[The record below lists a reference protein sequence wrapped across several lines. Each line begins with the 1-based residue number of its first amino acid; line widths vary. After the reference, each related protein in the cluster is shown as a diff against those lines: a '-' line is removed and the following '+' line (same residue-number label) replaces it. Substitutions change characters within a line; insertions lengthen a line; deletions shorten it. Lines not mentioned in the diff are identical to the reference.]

1 MVILS
6 TGQLDDVLALGLV
19 PIGAATANDADLVPE
34 YLKTKFSDKSAELD
48 KIAKVGKRTE
58 PDLGAIANLHPDLI
72 LINNTNKKGRGLR
85 LTLKDR
91 PNCGDRGYRK

>member
-1 MVILS
+1 MANSPRTVKHFRGETKIESAPKSVVILS

-58 PDLGAIANLHPDLI
+58 PDLGAIANLHPDPHP
-72 LINNTNKKGRGLR
+72 
-85 LTLKDR
+85 D
-91 PNCGDRGYRK
+91 